1 MSEKTE
7 DNVLIVKYGEIAV
20 RGNNR
25 KFFIERLLRTIR
37 KNLDDIGDFYVVK
50 EQGRLIVEDRGGE
63 LDFDKVIPRILCIM
77 GIIGVSPGVRVR
89 NQELDNL
96 KKVCA
101 EHIRSIGADKYK
113 TFKIET
119 KRSNKSYP
127 LESREV
133 SAAVG
138 EYILDEFPDFT
149 VDVHNPELTVYI
161 ELRNDAYVYSELIK
175 GLGGLP
181 VGSSGKGIVMLSGG
195 IDSPV
200 SAFMMAKRGVEVE
213 GVYFNSHIDG
223 RKLFIGPEESM
234 RIQSNLA
241 STIAMA
247 FDECAPAKADRKYIQ
262 NSVDRTY
269 RWLERCKKE
278 MARLNSLPDTV
289 NPDQMLFGIDQG
301 GVFNDI
307 RIDHAKR
314 ISELDLDGYAVGG
327 LAVGIAQRALDEG
340 IAYTKTRQQ
349 FGRPVA
355 KNQGLQFKMADMA
368 IQIECARQLVSH
380 AHKLYELGLPYGKEA
395 AMAKCYAGD
404 MAVQVTLDG
413 IQLFGGYG
421 YSREYPVE
429 KLLRDAKIFQIFEG
443 SNEIQRVVIANNILG
458 KF

>member
-1 MSEKTE
+1 M
-7 DNVLIVKYGEIAV
+7 
-20 RGNNR
+20 
-25 KFFIERLLRTIR
+25 
-37 KNLDDIGDFYVVK
+37 
-50 EQGRLIVEDRGGE
+50 EDRGGE

-138 EYILDEFPDFT
+138 EYILDEFPNFT

-213 GVYFNSHIDG
+213 GVYFNSPPYTSERAKQKVVDLAERLTMFTGGFKLYVVPFTDLQLYLLENVPHDKLTIFLKRAMTRVACILGERDG
-223 RKLFIGPEESM
+223 A
-234 RIQSNLA
+234 LA
-241 STIAMA
+241 VITGDSVGQVASQTMQGLHAISAAATMPILRPLA
-247 FDECAPAKADRKYIQ
+247 GFDEQEIVDIARKIGTFDISVRPYEDYCTIFVAKHPETKPKT
-262 NSVDRTY
+262 SVIEKIESKLT
-269 RWLERCKKE
+269 
-278 MARLNSLPDTV
+278 
-289 NPDQMLFGIDQG
+289 
-301 GVFNDI
+301 
-307 RIDHAKR
+307 
-314 ISELDLDGYAVGG
+314 ELDRYINKAVEN
-327 LAVGIAQRALDEG
+327 AEI
-340 IAYTKTRQQ
+340 
-349 FGRPVA
+349 
-355 KNQGLQFKMADMA
+355 
-368 IQIECARQLVSH
+368 IEL
-380 AHKLYELGLPYGKEA
+380 
-395 AMAKCYAGD
+395 
-404 MAVQVTLDG
+404 
-413 IQLFGGYG
+413 
-421 YSREYPVE
+421 
-429 KLLRDAKIFQIFEG
+429 
-443 SNEIQRVVIANNILG
+443 
-458 KF
+458 

>member
-1 MSEKTE
+1 MSEKME

-213 GVYFNSHIDG
+213 GVYFNSPPYTSERAKQKVVDLAERLTMFTGGFKLYVVPFTDLQLYLLENVPHDKLTIFLKRAMTRVACILGERDG
-223 RKLFIGPEESM
+223 ALAVITGDSVGQVASQTMQGLHAISAAATMPILRPLAGFDKQEIVDIARKIGTFDISVRPYEDCCTIFVAKHPETKPKTSVIEKIESK
-234 RIQSNLA
+234 L
-241 STIAMA
+241 T
-247 FDECAPAKADRKYIQ
+247 
-262 NSVDRTY
+262 
-269 RWLERCKKE
+269 
-278 MARLNSLPDTV
+278 
-289 NPDQMLFGIDQG
+289 
-301 GVFNDI
+301 
-307 RIDHAKR
+307 
-314 ISELDLDGYAVGG
+314 ELDRYINEAVEN
-327 LAVGIAQRALDEG
+327 AEI
-340 IAYTKTRQQ
+340 
-349 FGRPVA
+349 
-355 KNQGLQFKMADMA
+355 
-368 IQIECARQLVSH
+368 IEL
-380 AHKLYELGLPYGKEA
+380 
-395 AMAKCYAGD
+395 
-404 MAVQVTLDG
+404 
-413 IQLFGGYG
+413 
-421 YSREYPVE
+421 
-429 KLLRDAKIFQIFEG
+429 
-443 SNEIQRVVIANNILG
+443 
-458 KF
+458 

>member
-50 EQGRLIVEDRGGE
+50 EQGRLIVEDRGGK

-89 NQELDNL
+89 NQEVDNL

-101 EHIRSIGADKYK
+101 EHIRNIGADKYK

-138 EYILDEFPDFT
+138 EYILDEFPNFT

-213 GVYFNSHIDG
+213 GVYFNSPPYTSERAKQKVVDLAERLTMFTGGFKLYVVPFTDLQLYLLENVPHDKLTIFLKRAMTRVACILGERDG
-223 RKLFIGPEESM
+223 ALAVITGDSVGQVASQTMQGLHAISAAATMPILRPLAGFDKQEIVDIARKIGTFDISVRPYEDCCTIFVAKHPETKPKTSVIEKIESK
-234 RIQSNLA
+234 L
-241 STIAMA
+241 T
-247 FDECAPAKADRKYIQ
+247 
-262 NSVDRTY
+262 
-269 RWLERCKKE
+269 
-278 MARLNSLPDTV
+278 
-289 NPDQMLFGIDQG
+289 
-301 GVFNDI
+301 
-307 RIDHAKR
+307 
-314 ISELDLDGYAVGG
+314 ELDRYINEAVEN
-327 LAVGIAQRALDEG
+327 AEI
-340 IAYTKTRQQ
+340 
-349 FGRPVA
+349 
-355 KNQGLQFKMADMA
+355 
-368 IQIECARQLVSH
+368 IEL
-380 AHKLYELGLPYGKEA
+380 
-395 AMAKCYAGD
+395 
-404 MAVQVTLDG
+404 
-413 IQLFGGYG
+413 
-421 YSREYPVE
+421 
-429 KLLRDAKIFQIFEG
+429 
-443 SNEIQRVVIANNILG
+443 
-458 KF
+458 

>member
-138 EYILDEFPDFT
+138 EYILDEFPNFT

-213 GVYFNSHIDG
+213 GVYFNSPPYTSERAKQKVVDLAERLTMFTGGFKLYVVPFTDLQLYLLENVPHDKLTIFLKRAMTRVACILGERDG
-223 RKLFIGPEESM
+223 ALAVITGDSVGQVASQTMQGLHAISAAATMPILRPLAGFDKQEIVDIARKIGTFDISVRPYEDCCTIFVAKHPETKPKTSVIEKIESK
-234 RIQSNLA
+234 L
-241 STIAMA
+241 T
-247 FDECAPAKADRKYIQ
+247 
-262 NSVDRTY
+262 
-269 RWLERCKKE
+269 
-278 MARLNSLPDTV
+278 
-289 NPDQMLFGIDQG
+289 
-301 GVFNDI
+301 
-307 RIDHAKR
+307 
-314 ISELDLDGYAVGG
+314 ELDRYINKAVEN
-327 LAVGIAQRALDEG
+327 AEI
-340 IAYTKTRQQ
+340 
-349 FGRPVA
+349 
-355 KNQGLQFKMADMA
+355 
-368 IQIECARQLVSH
+368 IEL
-380 AHKLYELGLPYGKEA
+380 
-395 AMAKCYAGD
+395 
-404 MAVQVTLDG
+404 
-413 IQLFGGYG
+413 
-421 YSREYPVE
+421 
-429 KLLRDAKIFQIFEG
+429 
-443 SNEIQRVVIANNILG
+443 
-458 KF
+458 

>member
-161 ELRNDAYVYSELIK
+161 ELRNYAYVYSELIK

-213 GVYFNSHIDG
+213 GVYFNSPPYTSERAKQKVVDLAERLTMFTGGFKLYVVPFTDLQLYLLENVPHDKLTIFLKRAMTRVACILGERDG
-223 RKLFIGPEESM
+223 ALAVITGDSVGQVASQTMQGLHAISAAATMPILRPLAGFDKQEIVDIARKIGTFDISVRPYEDCCTIFVAKHPETKPKTSVIEKIESK
-234 RIQSNLA
+234 L
-241 STIAMA
+241 T
-247 FDECAPAKADRKYIQ
+247 
-262 NSVDRTY
+262 
-269 RWLERCKKE
+269 
-278 MARLNSLPDTV
+278 
-289 NPDQMLFGIDQG
+289 
-301 GVFNDI
+301 
-307 RIDHAKR
+307 
-314 ISELDLDGYAVGG
+314 ELDRYINEAVEN
-327 LAVGIAQRALDEG
+327 AEI
-340 IAYTKTRQQ
+340 
-349 FGRPVA
+349 
-355 KNQGLQFKMADMA
+355 
-368 IQIECARQLVSH
+368 IEL
-380 AHKLYELGLPYGKEA
+380 
-395 AMAKCYAGD
+395 
-404 MAVQVTLDG
+404 
-413 IQLFGGYG
+413 
-421 YSREYPVE
+421 
-429 KLLRDAKIFQIFEG
+429 
-443 SNEIQRVVIANNILG
+443 
-458 KF
+458 

>member
-138 EYILDEFPDFT
+138 EYILDEFPNFT

-213 GVYFNSHIDG
+213 GVYFNSPPYTSERAKQKVVDLAERLTMFTGGFKLYVVPFTDLQLYLLENVPHDKLTIFLKRAMTRVACILGERDG
-223 RKLFIGPEESM
+223 ALAIITGDSVGQVASQTMQGLHAISAAATMPILRPLAGFDKQEIVDIARKIGTFDISVRPYEDCCTIFVAKHPETKPKTSVIEKIESK
-234 RIQSNLA
+234 L
-241 STIAMA
+241 T
-247 FDECAPAKADRKYIQ
+247 
-262 NSVDRTY
+262 
-269 RWLERCKKE
+269 
-278 MARLNSLPDTV
+278 
-289 NPDQMLFGIDQG
+289 
-301 GVFNDI
+301 
-307 RIDHAKR
+307 
-314 ISELDLDGYAVGG
+314 ELDRYINEAVEN
-327 LAVGIAQRALDEG
+327 AEI
-340 IAYTKTRQQ
+340 
-349 FGRPVA
+349 
-355 KNQGLQFKMADMA
+355 
-368 IQIECARQLVSH
+368 IEL
-380 AHKLYELGLPYGKEA
+380 
-395 AMAKCYAGD
+395 
-404 MAVQVTLDG
+404 
-413 IQLFGGYG
+413 
-421 YSREYPVE
+421 
-429 KLLRDAKIFQIFEG
+429 
-443 SNEIQRVVIANNILG
+443 
-458 KF
+458 

>member
-138 EYILDEFPDFT
+138 EYILDEFPNFT

-213 GVYFNSHIDG
+213 GVYFNSPPYTSERAKQKVVDLAERLTMFTGGFKLYVVPFTDLQLYLLENVPHDKLTIFLKRAMTRVACILGERDG
-223 RKLFIGPEESM
+223 ALAVITGDSVGQVASQTMQGLHAISAAATMPILRPLAGFDKQEIVDIARKIGTFDISVRPYEDCCTIFVAKHPETKPKTSVIEKIESK
-234 RIQSNLA
+234 L
-241 STIAMA
+241 T
-247 FDECAPAKADRKYIQ
+247 
-262 NSVDRTY
+262 
-269 RWLERCKKE
+269 
-278 MARLNSLPDTV
+278 
-289 NPDQMLFGIDQG
+289 
-301 GVFNDI
+301 
-307 RIDHAKR
+307 
-314 ISELDLDGYAVGG
+314 ELDRYINEAVEN
-327 LAVGIAQRALDEG
+327 AEI
-340 IAYTKTRQQ
+340 
-349 FGRPVA
+349 
-355 KNQGLQFKMADMA
+355 
-368 IQIECARQLVSH
+368 IEL
-380 AHKLYELGLPYGKEA
+380 
-395 AMAKCYAGD
+395 
-404 MAVQVTLDG
+404 
-413 IQLFGGYG
+413 
-421 YSREYPVE
+421 
-429 KLLRDAKIFQIFEG
+429 
-443 SNEIQRVVIANNILG
+443 
-458 KF
+458 

>member
-63 LDFDKVIPRILCIM
+63 LDFDKVIPSILCIM

-138 EYILDEFPDFT
+138 EYILDEFPNFT

-213 GVYFNSHIDG
+213 GVYFNSPPYTSERAKQKVVDLAERLTMFTGGFKLYVVPFTDLQLYLLENVPHDKLTIFLKRAMTRVACILGERDG
-223 RKLFIGPEESM
+223 ALAVITGDSVGQVASQTMQGLHAISAAATMPILRPLAGFDKQEIVDIARKIGTFDISVRPYEDCCTIFVAKHPETKPKTSVIEKIESK
-234 RIQSNLA
+234 L
-241 STIAMA
+241 T
-247 FDECAPAKADRKYIQ
+247 
-262 NSVDRTY
+262 
-269 RWLERCKKE
+269 
-278 MARLNSLPDTV
+278 
-289 NPDQMLFGIDQG
+289 
-301 GVFNDI
+301 
-307 RIDHAKR
+307 
-314 ISELDLDGYAVGG
+314 ELDRYINEAVEN
-327 LAVGIAQRALDEG
+327 AEI
-340 IAYTKTRQQ
+340 
-349 FGRPVA
+349 
-355 KNQGLQFKMADMA
+355 
-368 IQIECARQLVSH
+368 IEL
-380 AHKLYELGLPYGKEA
+380 
-395 AMAKCYAGD
+395 
-404 MAVQVTLDG
+404 
-413 IQLFGGYG
+413 
-421 YSREYPVE
+421 
-429 KLLRDAKIFQIFEG
+429 
-443 SNEIQRVVIANNILG
+443 
-458 KF
+458 

>member
-213 GVYFNSHIDG
+213 GVYFNSPPYTSERAKQKVVDLAERLAMFTGGFKLYVVPFTDLQLYLLENVPHDKLTIFLKRAMTRVACILGERDG
-223 RKLFIGPEESM
+223 ALAVITGDSVGQVASQTMQGLHAISAAATMPILRPLAGFDKQEIVDIARKIGTFDISVRPYEDCCTIFVAKHPETKPKTSVIEKIESK
-234 RIQSNLA
+234 L
-241 STIAMA
+241 T
-247 FDECAPAKADRKYIQ
+247 
-262 NSVDRTY
+262 
-269 RWLERCKKE
+269 
-278 MARLNSLPDTV
+278 
-289 NPDQMLFGIDQG
+289 
-301 GVFNDI
+301 
-307 RIDHAKR
+307 
-314 ISELDLDGYAVGG
+314 ELDRYINEAVEN
-327 LAVGIAQRALDEG
+327 AEI
-340 IAYTKTRQQ
+340 
-349 FGRPVA
+349 
-355 KNQGLQFKMADMA
+355 
-368 IQIECARQLVSH
+368 IEL
-380 AHKLYELGLPYGKEA
+380 
-395 AMAKCYAGD
+395 
-404 MAVQVTLDG
+404 
-413 IQLFGGYG
+413 
-421 YSREYPVE
+421 
-429 KLLRDAKIFQIFEG
+429 
-443 SNEIQRVVIANNILG
+443 
-458 KF
+458 

>member
-50 EQGRLIVEDRGGE
+50 EQGRLIVEDRGGK
-63 LDFDKVIPRILCIM
+63 LDFYKVIPRILCIM

-138 EYILDEFPDFT
+138 EYILDEFPNFT

-213 GVYFNSHIDG
+213 GVYFNSPPYTSERAKQKVVDLAERLTMFTGGFKLYVVPFTDLQLYLLENVPHDKLTIFLKRAMTRVACILGERDG
-223 RKLFIGPEESM
+223 ALAVITGDSVGQVASQTMQGLHAISAAATMPILRPLAGFDKQEIVDIARKIGTFDISVRPYEDCCTIFVAKHPETKPKTSVIEKIESK
-234 RIQSNLA
+234 L
-241 STIAMA
+241 T
-247 FDECAPAKADRKYIQ
+247 
-262 NSVDRTY
+262 
-269 RWLERCKKE
+269 
-278 MARLNSLPDTV
+278 
-289 NPDQMLFGIDQG
+289 
-301 GVFNDI
+301 
-307 RIDHAKR
+307 
-314 ISELDLDGYAVGG
+314 ELDRYINEAVEN
-327 LAVGIAQRALDEG
+327 AEI
-340 IAYTKTRQQ
+340 
-349 FGRPVA
+349 
-355 KNQGLQFKMADMA
+355 
-368 IQIECARQLVSH
+368 IEL
-380 AHKLYELGLPYGKEA
+380 
-395 AMAKCYAGD
+395 
-404 MAVQVTLDG
+404 
-413 IQLFGGYG
+413 
-421 YSREYPVE
+421 
-429 KLLRDAKIFQIFEG
+429 
-443 SNEIQRVVIANNILG
+443 
-458 KF
+458 

>member
-63 LDFDKVIPRILCIM
+63 LDYDKVIPRILCIM

-213 GVYFNSHIDG
+213 GVYFNSPPYTSERAKQKVVDLAERLTMFTGGFKLYVVPFTDLQLYLLENVPHDKLTIFLKRAMTRVACILGERDG
-223 RKLFIGPEESM
+223 ALAVITGDSVGQVASQTMQGLHAISAAATMPILRPLAGFDKQEIVDIARKIGTFDISVRPYEDCCTIFVAKHPETKPKTSVIEKIESK
-234 RIQSNLA
+234 L
-241 STIAMA
+241 T
-247 FDECAPAKADRKYIQ
+247 
-262 NSVDRTY
+262 
-269 RWLERCKKE
+269 
-278 MARLNSLPDTV
+278 
-289 NPDQMLFGIDQG
+289 
-301 GVFNDI
+301 
-307 RIDHAKR
+307 
-314 ISELDLDGYAVGG
+314 ELDRYINEAVEN
-327 LAVGIAQRALDEG
+327 AEI
-340 IAYTKTRQQ
+340 
-349 FGRPVA
+349 
-355 KNQGLQFKMADMA
+355 
-368 IQIECARQLVSH
+368 IEL
-380 AHKLYELGLPYGKEA
+380 
-395 AMAKCYAGD
+395 
-404 MAVQVTLDG
+404 
-413 IQLFGGYG
+413 
-421 YSREYPVE
+421 
-429 KLLRDAKIFQIFEG
+429 
-443 SNEIQRVVIANNILG
+443 
-458 KF
+458 

>member
-213 GVYFNSHIDG
+213 GVYFNSPPYTSERAKQKVVDLAERLTMFTGGFKLYVVPFTDLQLYLLENVPHDKLTIFLKRAMTRVACILGERDG
-223 RKLFIGPEESM
+223 ALAVITGDSVGQFASQTMQGLHAISAAATMPILRPLAGFDKQEIVDIARKIGTFDISVRPYEDCCTIFVAKHPETKPKTSVIEKIESK
-234 RIQSNLA
+234 L
-241 STIAMA
+241 T
-247 FDECAPAKADRKYIQ
+247 
-262 NSVDRTY
+262 
-269 RWLERCKKE
+269 
-278 MARLNSLPDTV
+278 
-289 NPDQMLFGIDQG
+289 
-301 GVFNDI
+301 
-307 RIDHAKR
+307 
-314 ISELDLDGYAVGG
+314 ELDRYINEAVEN
-327 LAVGIAQRALDEG
+327 AEI
-340 IAYTKTRQQ
+340 
-349 FGRPVA
+349 
-355 KNQGLQFKMADMA
+355 
-368 IQIECARQLVSH
+368 IEL
-380 AHKLYELGLPYGKEA
+380 
-395 AMAKCYAGD
+395 
-404 MAVQVTLDG
+404 
-413 IQLFGGYG
+413 
-421 YSREYPVE
+421 
-429 KLLRDAKIFQIFEG
+429 
-443 SNEIQRVVIANNILG
+443 
-458 KF
+458 

>member
-50 EQGRLIVEDRGGE
+50 EQGWLIVEDRGGE

-213 GVYFNSHIDG
+213 GVYFNSPPYTSERAKQKVVDLAERLTMFTGGFKLYVVPFTDLQLYLLENVPHDKLTIFLKRAMTRVACILGERDG
-223 RKLFIGPEESM
+223 ALAVITGDSVGQVASQTMQGLHAISAAATMPILRPLAGFDKQEIVDIARKIGTFDISVRPYEDCCTIFVAKHPETKPKTSVIEK
-234 RIQSNLA
+234 IESNL
-241 STIAMA
+241 T
-247 FDECAPAKADRKYIQ
+247 
-262 NSVDRTY
+262 
-269 RWLERCKKE
+269 
-278 MARLNSLPDTV
+278 DT
-289 NPDQMLFGIDQG
+289 
-301 GVFNDI
+301 
-307 RIDHAKR
+307 
-314 ISELDLDGYAVGG
+314 
-327 LAVGIAQRALDEG
+327 
-340 IAYTKTRQQ
+340 
-349 FGRPVA
+349 
-355 KNQGLQFKMADMA
+355 
-368 IQIECARQLVSH
+368 
-380 AHKLYELGLPYGKEA
+380 
-395 AMAKCYAGD
+395 
-404 MAVQVTLDG
+404 
-413 IQLFGGYG
+413 
-421 YSREYPVE
+421 
-429 KLLRDAKIFQIFEG
+429 
-443 SNEIQRVVIANNILG
+443 
-458 KF
+458 

>member
-138 EYILDEFPDFT
+138 EYILDEFPNFT

-213 GVYFNSHIDG
+213 GVYFNSPPYTSERAKQKVVDLAERLTMFTGGFKLYVVPFTDLQLYLLENVPHDKLTIFLKRAMTRVACILGERDG
-223 RKLFIGPEESM
+223 ALAVITGDSVGQVASQTMQGLHAISAAATMPILRPLAGFDKQEIVDIARKIGTFDISVRPYEDCCTISVAKHPETKPKTSVIEKIESK
-234 RIQSNLA
+234 L
-241 STIAMA
+241 T
-247 FDECAPAKADRKYIQ
+247 
-262 NSVDRTY
+262 
-269 RWLERCKKE
+269 
-278 MARLNSLPDTV
+278 
-289 NPDQMLFGIDQG
+289 
-301 GVFNDI
+301 
-307 RIDHAKR
+307 
-314 ISELDLDGYAVGG
+314 ELDRYINEAVEN
-327 LAVGIAQRALDEG
+327 AEI
-340 IAYTKTRQQ
+340 
-349 FGRPVA
+349 
-355 KNQGLQFKMADMA
+355 
-368 IQIECARQLVSH
+368 IEL
-380 AHKLYELGLPYGKEA
+380 
-395 AMAKCYAGD
+395 
-404 MAVQVTLDG
+404 
-413 IQLFGGYG
+413 
-421 YSREYPVE
+421 
-429 KLLRDAKIFQIFEG
+429 
-443 SNEIQRVVIANNILG
+443 
-458 KF
+458 

>member
-20 RGNNR
+20 
-25 KFFIERLLRTIR
+25 RTIR

-50 EQGRLIVEDRGGE
+50 EQGRLIVEDRGGK

-213 GVYFNSHIDG
+213 GVYFNSPPYTSERAKQKVVDLAERLTMFTGGFKLYVVPFTDLQLYLLENVPHDKLTIFLKRAMTRVACILGERDG
-223 RKLFIGPEESM
+223 ALAVITGDSVGQVASQTMQGLHAISAAATMPILRPLAGFDKQEIVDIARKIGTFDISVRPYEDCCTIFVAKHPETKPKTSVIEKIESK
-234 RIQSNLA
+234 L
-241 STIAMA
+241 T
-247 FDECAPAKADRKYIQ
+247 
-262 NSVDRTY
+262 
-269 RWLERCKKE
+269 
-278 MARLNSLPDTV
+278 
-289 NPDQMLFGIDQG
+289 
-301 GVFNDI
+301 
-307 RIDHAKR
+307 
-314 ISELDLDGYAVGG
+314 ELDRYINEAVEN
-327 LAVGIAQRALDEG
+327 AEI
-340 IAYTKTRQQ
+340 
-349 FGRPVA
+349 
-355 KNQGLQFKMADMA
+355 
-368 IQIECARQLVSH
+368 IEL
-380 AHKLYELGLPYGKEA
+380 
-395 AMAKCYAGD
+395 
-404 MAVQVTLDG
+404 
-413 IQLFGGYG
+413 
-421 YSREYPVE
+421 
-429 KLLRDAKIFQIFEG
+429 
-443 SNEIQRVVIANNILG
+443 
-458 KF
+458 